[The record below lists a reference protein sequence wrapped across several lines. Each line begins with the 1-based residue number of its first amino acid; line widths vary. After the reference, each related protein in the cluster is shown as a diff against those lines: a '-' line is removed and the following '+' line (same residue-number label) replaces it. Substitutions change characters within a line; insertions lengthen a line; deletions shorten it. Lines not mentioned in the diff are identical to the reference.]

1 MLILHSMFFWL
12 PCVSSC
18 LKNRIYTSFF
28 IFFVAPGVACNSLAQ
43 SNDLDLTDLSLKELM
58 NLEVVTANRTPQS
71 LAQTAAAV
79 FVISNED
86 IKQSG
91 VTTIADALRMAPGV
105 QVAKSSSHT
114 WAVSIR
120 GFNDRFSNKLL
131 VLMDGRTIYDPL
143 HSGVTWEVQDMILED
158 IDRIEV
164 VRGPGAAMWGAN
176 AVNGVINIITK
187 KSINTQGV
195 LMTATGGNYERFQG
209 QARFGGEASEA
220 TTYRLY
226 GKYMDKAKGDEAIF
240 LTGDDSWNMRQ
251 GGFRIDHS
259 LSVKS
264 EFILQGDIYE
274 AKLDEVNL
282 LVSSP
287 LPVPIPTK
295 SVRDMEGYHILSQWN
310 YSIAKSNSFKAQ
322 LYYDTT
328 AFNALFVDED
338 RDTLDFDFQHIFPIG
353 HRQSLTWG
361 IAYRWS
367 RDDIEGTLQVDS
379 LSEASRQDTLYSAF
393 VQDEISFF
401 NPNLKLIIGSKFEH
415 NDYTSYE
422 IQPSIRGIWLPAGDH
437 SLWGA
442 VSRAVRTP
450 SRYEYDGVVRTP
462 LGRDPATGKMSA
474 RVWQSSSDFDSE
486 VLIAYETGYRQVVSK
501 QFSFDLA
508 FFYNDYD
515 ELSTLEPVGLTPVA
529 TPYGDVIVQHYIK
542 GNKLSGYTWG
552 GELVMNY
559 RPLDWWRLQ
568 GVYSYLQM
576 QLVNDSDSG
585 DSNAEDLENDSPS
598 SQFSLRSNMQFP
610 QNFSLNLWLRYVGA
624 LSSEQTEAYWDGDI
638 RVAWEPI
645 EQLELALVGQNL
657 FHESHK
663 EMEQLSYLS
672 LSTEVDRS
680 VYLKL
685 SWSY

>member
-1 MLILHSMFFWL
+1 MLTLYSKYFWL
-12 PCVSSC
+12 SCVPSC
-18 LKNRIYTSFF
+18 LKNRLYTSFF
-28 IFFVAPGVACNSLAQ
+28 IFFVTSGLACNSLAK
-43 SNDLDLTDLSLKELM
+43 SNAPDLTDLSLKELM

-131 VLMDGRTIYDPL
+131 VLMDGRTIYNPL
-143 HSGVTWEVQDMILED
+143 HSGVTWEVQDMMLED

-187 KSINTQGV
+187 ESINTQGI
-195 LMTATGGNYERFQG
+195 LLTAAGGTYERFQG
-209 QARFGGEASEA
+209 QARFGGKASEA

-226 GKYMDKAKGDEAIF
+226 GKNLDRAKGDEAIF
-240 LTGDDSWNMRQ
+240 LTGDDSWEMKQ
-251 GGFRIDHS
+251 GGGRIDHS
-259 LSVKS
+259 FSAKS
-264 EFILQGDIYE
+264 QLTLQGDIYK
-274 AKLDEVNL
+274 AKLNNVNL
-282 LVSSP
+282 LVALP
-287 LPVPIPTK
+287 LPVPVPTQ
-295 SVRDMEGYHILSQWN
+295 SVWDMKGYHILGQWN
-310 YSIAKSNSFKAQ
+310 YSIAKNNSLQAQ
-322 LYYDTT
+322 FYYDTT
-328 AFNALFVDED
+328 AFNSLLAGED
-338 RDTLDFDFQHIFPIG
+338 RNTFDFDFQHVFPIG
-353 HRQSLTWG
+353 GRQSLTWG
-361 IAYRWS
+361 TAYRCS
-367 RDDIEGTLQVDS
+367 MDDIEGSIQIDALNES
-379 LSEASRQDTLYSAF
+379 SRHDELYSAF

-401 NPNLKLIIGSKFEH
+401 NSKLKLIVGSKFEH
-415 NDYTSYE
+415 NDYTGYE
-422 IQPSIRGIWLPAGDH
+422 IQPSIRGIWLPANDH

-450 SRYEYDGVVRTP
+450 SRYEYDGVVRAP
-462 LGRDPATGKMSA
+462 LGRDPATGAMNA
-474 RVWQSSSDFDSE
+474 RIWQSSTDFDSE
-486 VLIAYETGYRQVVSK
+486 VLVAYETGYRQLVSE

-508 FFYNDYD
+508 LFYNDYD
-515 ELSTLEPVGLTPVA
+515 ELSTSELIGSAPVA
-529 TPYGDVIVQHYIK
+529 TPFGDVMIQNYIK
-542 GNKLSGYTWG
+542 DNKLSGYTWG

-559 RPLDWWRLQ
+559 RPLDWWQLQ

-576 QLVNDSDSG
+576 QLVNDSDSN
-585 DSNAEDLENDSPS
+585 DNNAEDLENSSPG

-610 QNFSLNLWLRYVGA
+610 HNVSLNLWLRYVGA

-638 RVAWEPI
+638 RVAWKPV

-657 FHESHK
+657 LHESHK